1 MIKKIKTLLFGSD
14 ALSSS
19 PTANEDQNDTLQA
32 AAVALLIEAAVM
44 DGNLD
49 VSERIIISNSV
60 QNHFGLSKVDTEAV
74 IQIGV
79 EAQSRSVEL
88 YTTTR
93 ILKDG
98 YDLEGRIE
106 LLEMLWAVAYADGV
120 LDDYEANLVRR
131 VSGLLHVTD
140 LDSGLAR
147 KRVLQR
153 LDNAGKQD

>member
-1 MIKKIKTLLFGSD
+1 MIIKIKALLFGKNSVSD
-14 ALSSS
+14 S
-19 PTANEDQNDTLQA
+19 PDVNENQTDTLQA
-32 AAVALLIEAAVM
+32 AAIALLVEAAVM
-44 DGNLD
+44 DGNFD
-49 VSERIIISNSV
+49 DAEFKVISRSM
-60 QNHFGLSKVDTEAV
+60 QNHFGLSEVDAGTV
-74 IQIGV
+74 IQMGI
-79 EAQSRSVEL
+79 EAQSRSVEI

-98 YDLEGRIE
+98 YDLEGRIK

-153 LDNAGKQD
+153 LDNAGEQD